1 MADRKVGEITVPTEP
16 VSRATKITGF
26 TFKSYDKNA
35 GVLQFNIENQDGSP
49 TDLIDAT
56 VRLFMYIYQGEEKK
70 EFPIFDN
77 EIITESYMQGIVKYP
92 IPDMLLSYEGKVDA
106 NIYIDFPD
114 GSHTDNLAF
123 TFNIEKSAIDG
134 EIQANGDYYFK
145 DFQQLLES
153 VKKEATDT
161 VNEALLGVDQT
172 ISEAEQ
178 KLNDFVQSASKN
190 VTETIN
196 QLTEELQDTETTVTN
211 VSEKANQL
219 QTDLVDVQNELTNA
233 EEYFVKQESLEKG
246 PLLFKNTQ
254 ITTQNWN
261 DIQDVGIYYCAGS
274 SGENMPTSGPL
285 YGYLTVKKISS
296 VTQQTYETGISIYI
310 RSLTGNPQTWSN
322 WHEIALAEKMVSLSG
337 DQEIDGTKNFNK
349 LPSVNGIS
357 VATVDVLPLMAVY
370 SEGETLSEV
379 ANGTIIPWGKLV
391 ATDLYHS
398 STDLPFTFNDE
409 RTILTASRD
418 CVLLFEGS
426 IKIHGDDSIKYA
438 YTKLRK
444 NGSDTNFTNV
454 GSSANLNYMTACA
467 GQYIHTLSKG
477 DEVDLELAIDD
488 EGTLFRTCILSM
500 RITELKGA

>member
-1 MADRKVGEITVPTEP
+1 MARKVGRVIVPTEP
-16 VSRATKITGF
+16 INRATTITGF
-26 TFKSYDKNA
+26 TFKSYDKKA
-35 GVLQFNIENQDGSP
+35 GVLQFQIKNQDGSP
-49 TDLIDAT
+49 TDLIEAT
-56 VRLFMYIYQGEEKK
+56 VRLFMYIYSGEEKK

-77 EIITESYMQGIVKYP
+77 QIVTESYMQGVVKYL

-106 NIYIDFPD
+106 NVYIDFPD

-123 TFNIEKSAIDG
+123 TFNIEKSVIDG
-134 EIQANGDYYFK
+134 EVQANGDYYFK
-145 DFQQLLES
+145 DFQQLLEG
-153 VKKEATDT
+153 VKKEATEA
-161 VNEALLGVDQT
+161 VNEALTGVDQT

-211 VSEKANQL
+211 VSEKATQL
-219 QTDLVDVQNELTNA
+219 QNDLASVQNELTNA
-233 EEYFVKQESLEKG
+233 EEYFVKQESLEEG
-246 PLLFKNTQ
+246 PLLFKNIQ
-254 ITTQNWN
+254 ITTQDWN

-285 YGYLTVKKISS
+285 YGYLTVKKITS
-296 VTQQTYETGISIYI
+296 VTQQTYETGIAVYI

-322 WHEIALAEKMVSLSG
+322 WHEVALTGKTVSLSG

-349 LPSVNGIS
+349 TPTVNRIG

-370 SEGETLSEV
+370 DEGETLSD
-379 ANGTIIPWGKLV
+379 ATNGTIIPWGKLV

-398 STDLPFTFNDE
+398 STDLPFSFNDE

-426 IKIHGDDSIKYA
+426 VKIHGNDSIKYA

-444 NGSDTNFTNV
+444 NGSDTNFASV

-467 GQYIHTLSKG
+467 GQYVHTLSKG